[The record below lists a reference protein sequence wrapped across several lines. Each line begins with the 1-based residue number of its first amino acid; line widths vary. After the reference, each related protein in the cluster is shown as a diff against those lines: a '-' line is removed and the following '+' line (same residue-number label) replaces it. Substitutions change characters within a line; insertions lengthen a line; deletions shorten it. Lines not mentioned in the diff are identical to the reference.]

1 MRNLD
6 RRSFVKFGLMVTAGA
21 FCTITPKVW
30 AKTYMNAGQA
40 RKAIWGD
47 MKMSPQPVALSKD
60 QMKAIKKASRV
71 RVRSSHIKAW
81 RTEGGG
87 WFILD
92 EVIGKHENI
101 DMAFGLN
108 NKGQVTGLE
117 ILEYRETYGYEV
129 ANPKWRSQFH
139 GKDASDHLK
148 LDKQIKNI
156 SGATLSCRHITDA
169 INRLTHTWAIVL
181 KNF

>member
-1 MRNLD
+1 MRSFD
-6 RRSFVKFGLMVTAGA
+6 RRSFVKIGLMATAGL
-21 FCTITPKVW
+21 FCTITPKAW
-30 AKTYMNAGQA
+30 AKIYMSSDQA

-47 MKMSPQPVALSKD
+47 VKMSPQPVDLSKD

-81 RTEGGG
+81 RTEDGG

-92 EVIGKHENI
+92 EIIGKHENI
-101 DMAFGLN
+101 DMAFGLDN
-108 NKGQVTGLE
+108 QGRVTGLE

-139 GKDASDHLK
+139 GKDASERLK
-148 LDKQIKNI
+148 LDKHIRNI
-156 SGATLSCRHITDA
+156 SGATLSCKHITDG
-169 INRLTHTWAIVL
+169 INRLTQTWAIVL
-181 KNF
+181 KHL